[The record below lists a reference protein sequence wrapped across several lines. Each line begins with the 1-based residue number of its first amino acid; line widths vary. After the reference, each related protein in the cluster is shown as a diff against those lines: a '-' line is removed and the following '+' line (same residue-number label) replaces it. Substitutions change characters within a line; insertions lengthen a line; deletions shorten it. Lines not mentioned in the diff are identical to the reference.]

1 MQKEEIDLALR
12 YFCFKYTYYNVF
24 ALVFSLFQ
32 YDLLPFAL
40 PIGLLIIQEVIC
52 LICHSKRNLILS
64 LQHLLQIL
72 AGIFILILY
81 YIDLYY
87 YIFVNLFVVFTTFLG
102 IKWSCQQDQQ
112 HEYSTIFRYLQGFY
126 SISVLIASL
135 CVTIKLNQLVNWT
148 WSQTFWWY
156 WMYLSALIGSAFT
169 ILMILISKLINQF
182 YYHRIS
188 LHSNEYKTLFW
199 SFYLFSM
206 TSILSG
212 IWIINTFNLL
222 GMNLQIEIGI
232 IIFSIIIAFNLV
244 VFAGTLI
251 IFQDISIFFTQL
263 LNADFQQR
271 ELPSSPKMDEIR
283 IKQNLKSPIF
293 LKKLSS
299 SYFRLVTCQ
308 EFLMYANTNKE
319 ELFTERANNLSQNI
333 IRDVN
338 QEIKRIKKSKQKT
351 DIIHESQKTQTVNN
365 QCIIC
370 CEKQANAVLMKCGH
384 GGICFECAYASA
396 QKTKE
401 CFLCRQKVIE
411 IYEIDQNEQGN
422 YLKVHSKTRII

>member
-1 MQKEEIDLALR
+1 MQKEEIDQALK
-12 YFCFKYTYYNVF
+12 YFCFKYTYYNIF
-24 ALVFSLFQ
+24 TLAFSLFQ

-40 PIGLLIIQEVIC
+40 PIGLLIIQELIC
-52 LICHSKRNLILS
+52 WICHSKRNLILS
-64 LQHLLQIL
+64 MQHMLQIL
-72 AGIFILILY
+72 AAIFILILY

-112 HEYSTIFRYLQGFY
+112 HEYSTIFRYLQGFF
-126 SISVLIASL
+126 SISILIASL
-135 CVTIKLNQLVNWT
+135 CITIKLNELVNWT

-199 SFYLFSM
+199 SFYLFSI

-244 VFAGTLI
+244 VFAGTHFL
-251 IFQDISIFFTQL
+251 FQDISLFFTHL
-263 LNADFQQR
+263 INAEFQQR
-271 ELPSSPKMDEIR
+271 ELPSSPRMDEIR
-283 IKQNLKSPIF
+283 IRLNSKSPIL

-333 IRDVN
+333 IRDDN
-338 QEIKRIKKSKQKT
+338 QEIKRIKKPKQKT
-351 DIIHESQKTQTVNN
+351 DIILETQKTQTAHN

-384 GGICFECAYASA
+384 GGICFECAYANA
-396 QKTKE
+396 QKSKE
-401 CFLCRQKVIE
+401 CFLCRQIVIE
-411 IYEIDQNEQGN
+411 IYEIDQNDQGN
-422 YLKVHSKTRII
+422 YLKVYTKTRII

>member
-1 MQKEEIDLALR
+1 MQKEEIDRALK
-12 YFCFKYTYYNVF
+12 YFCFKYTYYNIF
-24 ALVFSLFQ
+24 ALIFSLFQ

-52 LICHSKRNLILS
+52 WICFSKRNLILS
-64 LQHLLQIL
+64 LQHMLQVL
-72 AGIFILILY
+72 AAIFIIILY

-102 IKWSCQQDQQ
+102 IKWSCQQDNQ

-169 ILMILISKLINQF
+169 LLMILITKLINQF

-188 LHSNEYKTLFW
+188 LHSNEYKTLVW

-206 TSILSG
+206 TSVLSG
-212 IWIINTFNLL
+212 IWIINTFNLV
-222 GMNLQIEIGI
+222 GMNLKLDIGI
-232 IIFSIIIAFNLV
+232 IVFGILIGFNLV
-244 VFAGTLI
+244 VFAGTLFI
-251 IFQDISIFFTQL
+251 LKDISIFLTTFM
-263 LNADFQQR
+263 NADYPQR
-271 ELPSSPKMDEIR
+271 ELPCSPRMDEIR
-283 IKQNLKSPIF
+283 VKQNLKSPIL
-293 LKKLSS
+293 LKKLSP
-299 SYFRLVTCQ
+299 SYFRLVTSQ

-351 DIIHESQKTQTVNN
+351 DIVLETQKTQVANT

-384 GGICFECAYASA
+384 GGICYECAFESA
-396 QKTKE
+396 QKSRE
-401 CFLCRQKVIE
+401 CFLCRQRVIE

-422 YLKVHSKTRII
+422 YLKVYSKTRII